1 MSRENNKE
9 FIFRLKDRTL
19 VIIDWANV
27 YGWFSNPESRS
38 YLGWGVDPKRLFEYL
53 STYSEI
59 TDKRLYHGV
68 EIGNKRSEDFGTEA
82 KNIGFTFIKKEVKWV
97 PVYLNEQNHFK
108 KVVKKLFDV
117 LDKVKTTNSEIATK
131 LYELRTKIENRLADE
146 EPDFDR
152 GDDGQPYVVG
162 TTPSYAKEDGAIYND
177 AYDLIENL
185 DAELKSLNI
194 NVDELQ
200 ASLLEPAK
208 RRKCDFDV
216 EIARDVCNLS
226 NDFDTLILFSGDG
239 DYAALVE
246 DLISKDKKVILVFA
260 PGHKGKEYEP
270 LQEELVKNG
279 KKYALFIC
287 TVEHL
292 REQISVEN
300 NIPADF
306 SAGRDIDNIAGS
318 DTKSQ
323 GSVDNQ

>member
-146 EPDFDR
+146 EPDFDV
-152 GDDGQPYVVG
+152 GDDGQSYVAG
-162 TTPSYAKEDGAIYND
+162 ASPAYAPEDA
-177 AYDLIENL
+177 ALHKSTYDLIEEL
-185 DAELKSLNI
+185 DGELKKLNDNI
-194 NVDELQ
+194 VDLQ
-200 ASLLEPAK
+200 KHLSQPVMRL
-208 RRKCDFDV
+208 KCDFDV
-216 EIARDVCNLS
+216 EIARDVFNLS
-226 NDFDTLILFSGDG
+226 NDFEHLILFSGDG
-239 DYAALVE
+239 DFAALAD
-246 DLISKDKKVILVFA
+246 DLISKGKRVTVVF
-260 PGHKGKEYEP
+260 GGEHLGKEYK
-270 LQEELVKNG
+270 VRKG
-279 KKYALFIC
+279 LFLC
-287 TVEHL
+287 TVNNL
-292 REQISVEN
+292 RSEISRQN
-300 NIPADF
+300 NIPEDF
-306 SAGRDIDNIAGS
+306 SSGRDSFIVAKDKQ
-318 DTKSQ
+318 KSQ
-323 GSVDNQ
+323 